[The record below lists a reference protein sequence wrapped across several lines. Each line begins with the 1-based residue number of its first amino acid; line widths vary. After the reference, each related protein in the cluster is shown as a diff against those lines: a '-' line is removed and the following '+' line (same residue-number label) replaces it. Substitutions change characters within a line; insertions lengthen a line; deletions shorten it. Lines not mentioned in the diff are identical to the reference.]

1 MTDKEDRHNASGAYD
16 PTAYTAIKRADRQL
30 AGKRA
35 KVAGEYFEHMIDTAC
50 ELYEERG
57 AAIVEKTPEPM
68 RPLGAKNQKGQFIAC
83 YTKAAQ
89 PDYKGTIA
97 GGRSIVMEAKHTDDD
112 RIEYKRV
119 TPEQMEK
126 LEKHHRAGALAFVI
140 VSFGLERFYRIPWT
154 VWRDMPETFGRKYI
168 KPEEVEQFRL
178 PAPGGYI
185 KFLDGIVSIN
195 EKALTYTLGD
205 ICVTCGTYVP
215 EGMQVCPNCRKGAGL
230 DD

>member
-35 KVAGEYFEHMIDTAC
+35 KVAGEYFENMIDSAC
-50 ELYEERG
+50 EFYKSRG
-57 AAIVEKTPEPM
+57 VAKIEKTPEPM
-68 RPLGAKNQKGQFIAC
+68 RPLGAKNAKGQFLAC

-89 PDYKGTIA
+89 PDYKGTIR
-97 GGRSIVMEAKHTDDD
+97 GGRSYVMEAKHTDDD

-119 TPEQMEK
+119 TPEQAEA
-126 LEKHHRAGALAFVI
+126 LQDHHELGALAFVI

-154 VWRDMPETFGRKYI
+154 VWRDMPATFGRKYI

-178 PAPGGYI
+178 PAPAGYI
-185 KFLDGIVSIN
+185 KFLDGIAGVN
-195 EKALTYTLGD
+195 EKVLPYTLGD
-205 ICVTCGTYVP
+205 VCVACGTYVP
-215 EGMQVCPNCRKGAGL
+215 EGSQVCQTCRKEGERN
-230 DD
+230 D